1 MNEAWLYARPMAERP
16 ALRDHIEAAI
26 LTAAADVLAVRGTAS
41 MAEIAAAAGIGRATL
56 YRYFPNRESLLSGLT
71 EAAARDLTTRITDA
85 DLDSVPVPTALARL
99 TRGFLT
105 AGSKYGALLQP
116 ETQLPD
122 KDSEL
127 KQRLGA
133 PVRGLLARGAGDG
146 ALRADLSV
154 DTLFEMYTG
163 LLEKGLLM
171 VLRGD
176 TGVEQ
181 ASAAVLAIFLD
192 GARAAGN
199 QDTR

>member
-1 MNEAWLYARPMAERP
+1 MTERP

-41 MAEIAAAAGIGRATL
+41 MADIAAAAGIGRATL
-56 YRYFPNRESLLSGLT
+56 YRYFPNREALLSGLT
-71 EAAARDLTTRITDA
+71 EAAAADLISRITDA

-116 ETQLPD
+116 ETQLPE
-122 KDSEL
+122 KDADL
-127 KQRLGA
+127 KQRLGE
-133 PVRGLLARGAGDG
+133 PVREVLARGADSGV
-146 ALRADLSV
+146 LRADLSV
-154 DTLFEMYTG
+154 DTLFEMFTG
-163 LLEKGLLM
+163 LLEKALLM

-181 ASAAVLAIFLD
+181 ASAALLAVFID
-192 GARAAGN
+192 GARASGN
-199 QDTR
+199 PSAR

>member
-1 MNEAWLYARPMAERP
+1 MAERP

-56 YRYFPNRESLLSGLT
+56 YRYFPNREALLSGLT
-71 EAAARDLTTRITDA
+71 EAAARDLISRITDA
-85 DLDSVPVPTALARL
+85 ELDSVPVPTALARL

-116 ETQLPD
+116 ETQLPE
-122 KDSEL
+122 KDADL
-127 KQRLGA
+127 KQRLSE
-133 PVRGLLARGAGDG
+133 PVRDVLARGAGSG
-146 ALRADLSV
+146 ELRTDLSV
-154 DTLFEMYTG
+154 DTLFEMFTG

-176 TGVEQ
+176 SGAEQ
-181 ASAAVLAIFLD
+181 ASAAVLAVFLD
-192 GARAAGN
+192 GARTSGN
-199 QDTR
+199 REAR